1 MDSVNMPK
9 GKHRYKYT
17 VDLVDNLTGFLEATK
32 LRNISSD
39 KVANFLFNVMCRYG
53 CIFQLTIDNGSE
65 FKGAV
70 QTLMD
75 KYKVPVVR
83 ISPYNPQAN
92 GKSECGHAVWINA
105 LWKILAIR
113 IYDWPDYL
121 GYAVWADRVTVKR
134 NTGYTPYYLLYGQH
148 PLMPYN
154 VKDCT
159 FHSLDWPAVKTTEE
173 LLASRILQLSK

>member
-9 GKHRYKYT
+9 GKHGYKYI

-32 LRNISSD
+32 LRNIYAD
-39 KVANFLFNVMCRYG
+39 KVADFLFEVMCRYG

-70 QTLMD
+70 QALMD

-83 ISPYNPQAN
+83 VSPYNPQAN
-92 GKSECGHAVWINA
+92 GKSERGHAVWISA
-105 LWKILAIR
+105 LWKISTIR

-121 GYAVWADRVTVKR
+121 ITGLAVSQ
-134 NTGYTPYYLLYGQH
+134 N
-148 PLMPYN
+148 N
-154 VKDCT
+154 
-159 FHSLDWPAVKTTEE
+159 
-173 LLASRILQLSK
+173 